1 MSLYRPFYLHT
12 SLYMYDAY
20 ISIICSIWPLSTTPN
35 SVTYQNCATVRKF
48 TGAAGVSISEVR
60 GLHIFVPIAM
70 YANVFHHAIP
80 SLAQPVRD
88 KASLHR
94 IFAAA

>member
-1 MSLYRPFYLHT
+1 
-12 SLYMYDAY
+12 
-20 ISIICSIWPLSTTPN
+20 
-35 SVTYQNCATVRKF
+35 
-48 TGAAGVSISEVR
+48 VSISDVR
-60 GLHIFVPIAM
+60 GLHIFVPISM